1 MLAFPSSILKLIIVL
16 LFFISLVVTFIISPS
31 TFTFVVLSFI
41 SEIETNLL
49 LKVDTFPIINPLD
62 CSTSICLSSCET
74 SPSGETETTGAFAF
88 SSASFLAISCKCIIA
103 SCSWAFKYLS
113 YSSLLFWGSSWKL
126 TLNLL
131 LYKL

>member
-74 SPSGETETTGAFAF
+74 SLSGETETTGAFAYP
-88 SSASFLAISCKCIIA
+88 SATYLANSRKSIKGTRT
-103 SCSWAFKYLS
+103 WAFKD
-113 YSSLLFWGSSWKL
+113 
-126 TLNLL
+126 
-131 LYKL
+131 